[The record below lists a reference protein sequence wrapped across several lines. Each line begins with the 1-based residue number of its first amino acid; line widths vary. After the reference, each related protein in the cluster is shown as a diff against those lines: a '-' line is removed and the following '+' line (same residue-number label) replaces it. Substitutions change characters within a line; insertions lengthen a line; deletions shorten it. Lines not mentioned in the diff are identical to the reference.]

1 MAHAG
6 DTIENPVDGQRI
18 MFVRTVEDSGGDELA
33 IELFTPPGT
42 SAVPAHL
49 HLAAEETYEV
59 LAGTLGVW
67 VGSKRQRRT
76 VGPGGRVALPPR
88 VAHQH
93 WNAGPDLLH
102 VVNTFR
108 PAGNLELGLQA
119 TFGLARDGKAG
130 KDGRPKSLLDTML
143 ILELLGIVP
152 AGLPVPL
159 GRALVRGAAATARRL
174 GRQEHYPQYT
184 RLATTLVPVP

>member
-67 VGSKRQRRT
+67 VGSKRQLRT

-119 TFGLARDGKAG
+119 TFGLARDEKVLKGCSYGSA
-130 KDGRPKSLLDTML
+130 RPRVDMIRLLDLYRQRRLKLDEL
-143 ILELLGIVP
+143 ITRTYSLDEINEGFELLQSGAV
-152 AGLPVPL
+152 A
-159 GRALVRGAAATARRL
+159 RGVVVM
-174 GRQEHYPQYT
+174 Q
-184 RLATTLVPVP
+184 